1 MKTKILA
8 IAAAGLVA
16 VVWWMSSPSRTD
28 IDVVENQAGRPG
40 VKSTDFESTVSG
52 IDANENGVR
61 DDIERYIAKTY
72 PAPAQRAAMMQ
83 YARAQQNYLLT
94 ATTPEKAKAAAQMLW
109 QSFACARRQFGK
121 EWLDLT
127 KDILAMHLNT
137 GVRYKA
143 YARAQ
148 DNLAGQI
155 VDSYTGDDACI
166 QDAG

>member
-1 MKTKILA
+1 
-8 IAAAGLVA
+8 
-16 VVWWMSSPSRTD
+16 
-28 IDVVENQAGRPG
+28 
-40 VKSTDFESTVSG
+40 
-52 IDANENGVR
+52 VR

>member
-1 MKTKILA
+1 MA

-72 PAPAQRAAMMQ
+72 PAPAQRAAM
-83 YARAQQNYLLT
+83 
-94 ATTPEKAKAAAQMLW
+94 
-109 QSFACARRQFGK
+109 
-121 EWLDLT
+121 
-127 KDILAMHLNT
+127 
-137 GVRYKA
+137 
-143 YARAQ
+143 
-148 DNLAGQI
+148 
-155 VDSYTGDDACI
+155 
-166 QDAG
+166 